1 MRHNISS
8 GLPMEQQI
16 GYSRAVHVDG
26 TLYVSA
32 TAPVDDQGKVVGGTT
47 YEQAQ
52 YAFRKVEAVLSR
64 AGYTRT
70 DAVMVRVYLVDGADF
85 GQAMQAYSEAFG
97 AAKAALTVLNVLP
110 FGLPGMLLEVELT
123 AVLENP
129 GADQT

>member
-1 MRHNISS
+1 MRHNFSS
-8 GLPMEQQI
+8 GLPMEGQI
-16 GYSRAVHVDG
+16 GYSRAVRMDD
-26 TLYVSA
+26 TLYVSG
-32 TAPVDDQGKVVGGTT
+32 TAPVDDHGKVVGGTT
-47 YEQAQ
+47 YEQAR

-97 AAKAALTVLNVLP
+97 AANAAMTVLNVLP

-123 AVLENP
+123 AVRDNP
-129 GADQT
+129 GADRT